1 MPFSI
6 VRSNSRGLFNEVL
19 VNLNFIESLEPVG
32 PQEETSI
39 NVKILRGLFYVHL
52 YAALEKV
59 VNETVEQV
67 ILIIKSNAIKNK
79 HFAMHLNVITLNSKM
94 QSFKQCGYKD
104 YFKKSYDIFNN
115 IDSEESFEIS
125 NTVFSSNLQ
134 NVWFKTIEEVLDS
147 FGTSKMT
154 VHPRVK
160 MTIDEVVDKR
170 NAVAHGRE
178 SPAIVGER
186 HRCSNLRVKN
196 QELQI
201 FSDEFITV
209 FEEYIAEKKYLKP
222 DCINQYP

>member
-1 MPFSI
+1 MPFNI

-19 VNLNFIESLEPVG
+19 VNLNFIESLEPNE
-32 PQEETSI
+32 PQKETPI

-67 ILIIKSNAIKNK
+67 MLIIKSNAIKNK

-94 QSFKQCGYKD
+94 QSFKECGYKD
-104 YFKKSYDIFNN
+104 YFKKSRDIFNN

-125 NTVFSSNLQ
+125 NTVFSGGLQ
-134 NVWFKTIEEVLDS
+134 NIWFKTIEEILDS
-147 FGTSKMT
+147 FGVQEMH

-170 NAVAHGRE
+170 NSIAHGRE
-178 SPAIVGER
+178 SPTKVGER
-186 HRCSNLRVKN
+186 HRCSNLRIKT
-196 QELQI
+196 QEIQL
-201 FSDEFITV
+201 FSEDFISA
-209 FEEYIAEKKYLKP
+209 FEIYILEKKYLKP
-222 DCINQYP
+222 ECVNEYP